1 MMLDFGAL
9 ITACLLFATF
19 AFGASVLIIFLQRN
33 FGSSWLGKTDASVF
47 STLTFIAVHIGAALA
62 TWALTEQSGEVLI
75 PLGMSLVGGGFSLGL
90 LKNYTVGGK
99 LLLVTNIQVMVFGAI
114 WGGWFVSTMPVSNTT
129 RTLMLIS
136 YPLFIPAFFVGL
148 FQTMEQ
154 WEVLC
159 RKIWLRPRKPLPIG
173 PRSYYPKVSLQ
184 VPTCSEP
191 PELVMATLDS
201 LANLNYPNFEVMVID
216 NNTKDPDL
224 WRPLE
229 AHCRKL
235 GKRFRFFHI
244 EELSG
249 AKAGALNFAMTKVAP
264 DAELV
269 AVIDSDYQT
278 DPDFLASLVGY
289 FDDPKIGFVQTPHDY
304 REWEDSPYLRMC
316 YWEYKCFFETKMV
329 SLNER
334 DAALTVGTMCLLR
347 RQALEEAGGWA
358 ERHEP
363 NDSKLSVPA
372 ISEPEKLKCWA
383 EWCATEDSEL
393 SIRIHALGYSSVY
406 LPFTFGRGLIP
417 ETFLGYKKQRFRWT
431 IGPVQELKR
440 HFRLFLPKPFA
451 EPSQFTLL
459 QKIHH
464 LCHGLGHLN
473 IGLRFLLIPVSFGIV
488 ASMLIHREVVNVPL
502 VLWVSASIS
511 LVAGIAHWWMV
522 HRDIMRC
529 SVKDMLGALI
539 AGRALSHTVAIAS
552 FWGVFTREIPW
563 FRTNKFKALPLGL
576 EALSSARVEV
586 ALGLSTLTFAIVA
599 YNILPG
605 PGLHF
610 MLIIGALYQSLDYFT
625 APALALL
632 AERDVRV
639 RRAATP
645 LPVQKPLAG
654 IAAE

>member
-9 ITACLLFATF
+9 ITACLIFATF
-19 AFGASVLIIFLQRN
+19 AFGASVLLIFLQRN
-33 FGSSWLGKTDASVF
+33 FGNSSLGKTDTSVF

-62 TWALTEQSGEVLI
+62 TWALTEQSGAVFL
-75 PLGMSLVGGGFSLGL
+75 PLVISLVGGSFGRHW
-90 LKNYTVGGK
+90 LKNYTLGGQ
-99 LLLVTNIQVMVFGAI
+99 LLLVTNVQVMVFGAI
-114 WGGWFVSTMPVSNTT
+114 WGGWFVWTMPVSDTT

-136 YPLFIPAFFVGL
+136 YPLLVPAFFVSL
-148 FQTMEQ
+148 FQTVEQ

-229 AHCRKL
+229 AHCRRL
-235 GKRFRFFHI
+235 GKRFRFFRL
-244 EELSG
+244 EQWPG

-264 DAELV
+264 DAELI
-269 AVIDSDYQT
+269 AVIDSDYQA

-289 FDDPKIGFVQTPHDY
+289 FDNPKMGFVQTPHDY

-334 DAALTVGTMCLLR
+334 DAALTVGTMCVLR
-347 RQALEEAGGWA
+347 RQALEEAGG
-358 ERHEP
+358 
-363 NDSKLSVPA
+363 
-372 ISEPEKLKCWA
+372 WA

-440 HFRLFLPKPFA
+440 HFRLFLPKPLA
-451 EPSQFTLL
+451 QPSQFTLA

-473 IGLRFLLIPVSFGIV
+473 IGLRFLMIPVSFAIV

-502 VLWVSASIS
+502 VLWVSTSIS
-511 LVAGIAHWWMV
+511 LLGGLTHWWMV
-522 HRDIMRC
+522 YRGVMGC
-529 SVKDMLGALI
+529 SWKDMLGALL
-539 AGRALSHTVAIAS
+539 ASRALSHTIAIAS

-563 FRTNKFKALPLGL
+563 FRTNKFKTLPLGL
-576 EALSSARVEV
+576 GALSSARVEV
-586 ALGLSTLTFAIVA
+586 ALGLATLTFAIIASNV
-599 YNILPG
+599 LPG
-605 PGLHF
+605 HGLHF
-610 MLIIGALYQSLDYFT
+610 MLIIGALFQSLDYFA

-632 AERDVRV
+632 AERDI
-639 RRAATP
+639 RRARQASVAVP
-645 LPVQKPLAG
+645 LGEPVASG

>member
-1 MMLDFGAL
+1 MMLDFGTL

-19 AFGASVLIIFLQRN
+19 AFGASVLLIFLQRN
-33 FGSSWLGKTDASVF
+33 FGDSSLGRTDASVL
-47 STLTFIAVHIGAALA
+47 STLTFIAVHMGAALA
-62 TWALTEQSGEVLI
+62 TWALTEQSGAVFV
-75 PLGMSLVGGGFSLGL
+75 PLVISLVAGSFGRRW
-90 LKNYTVGGK
+90 LKNYTLGGQ
-99 LLLVTNIQVMVFGAI
+99 LLLVTNVQVMVFGAI
-114 WGGWFVSTMPVSNTT
+114 WGGWFVSTVPVSDTT
-129 RTLMLIS
+129 RTLMLIG
-136 YPLFIPAFFVGL
+136 YPLLVPAFFQGL
-148 FQTMEQ
+148 FQTVKQ

-159 RKIWLRPRKPLPIG
+159 RKIWLRPRTPLPIG

-229 AHCRKL
+229 AHCRRL
-235 GKRFRFFHI
+235 GKRFRFFHLQ
-244 EELSG
+244 EWPG

-264 DAELV
+264 DAELI
-269 AVIDSDYQT
+269 AVIDSDYQA

-289 FDDPKIGFVQTPHDY
+289 FDNPKMGFVQTPHDY

-316 YWEYKCFFETKMV
+316 YWEYKGFYATEMV

-334 DAALTVGTMCLLR
+334 DAAITVGTMCVLR
-347 RQALEEAGGWA
+347 RQALEKAGG
-358 ERHEP
+358 
-363 NDSKLSVPA
+363 
-372 ISEPEKLKCWA
+372 WA

-431 IGPVQELKR
+431 VGPVQELKR
-440 HFRLFLPKPFA
+440 HFRLFLPKPLA
-451 EPSQFTLL
+451 QTSQFTLA
-459 QKIHH
+459 QKIYHF
-464 LCHGLGHLN
+464 CHGLRNLN
-473 IGLRFLLIPVSFGIV
+473 IGLGFLLIPLSFAIL
-488 ASMLIHREVVNVPL
+488 ASMLIHHEVVNTPL
-502 VLWVSASIS
+502 VLWLSASIS
-511 LVAGIAHWWMV
+511 LLSAAAHWWMV
-522 HRDIMRC
+522 YRGVMGC
-529 SVKDMLGALI
+529 SWKDMLGALL
-539 AGRALSHTVAIAS
+539 ASRALSHTIAIAS

-563 FRTNKFKALPLGL
+563 IRTNKFKALPLGL
-576 EALSSARVEV
+576 EALSSARVELT
-586 ALGLSTLTFAIVA
+586 LGLATLTFAIVA
-599 YNILPG
+599 SNVLPG

-610 MLIIGALYQSLDYFT
+610 MLIIGALFQSLDYFT

-632 AERDVRV
+632 AERDIRRV
-639 RRAATP
+639 RQASVS
-645 LPVQKPLAG
+645 LPVRAPLASG

>member
-19 AFGASVLIIFLQRN
+19 AFGASVLLVFLQRN
-33 FGSSWLGKTDASVF
+33 FRNSSLGKTDASVF

-75 PLGMSLVGGGFSLGL
+75 PLMISLVGGSFGTRWLKHYTLG
-90 LKNYTVGGK
+90 GQ
-99 LLLVTNIQVMVFGAI
+99 LLLITNVQVMVFGAI
-114 WGGWFVSTMPVSNTT
+114 WGGWFVSTMPVSDTT

-148 FQTMEQ
+148 FQTVEQ

-191 PELVMATLDS
+191 PELVIATLDS
-201 LANLNYPNFEVMVID
+201 LAKLNYPNFEVMVID

-235 GKRFRFFHI
+235 GKRFRFFHLQ
-244 EELSG
+244 EWPG

-278 DPDFLASLVGY
+278 DPDFLASLIGY
-289 FDDPKIGFVQTPHDY
+289 FDNPKMGFVQTPHDY

-334 DAALTVGTMCLLR
+334 DAALTVGTMCVLR
-347 RQALEEAGGWA
+347 RQALEEAGG
-358 ERHEP
+358 
-363 NDSKLSVPA
+363 
-372 ISEPEKLKCWA
+372 WA

-440 HFRLFLPKPFA
+440 HFRLFLPKPLA
-451 EPSQFTLL
+451 QPSQFTLA

-473 IGLRFLLIPVSFGIV
+473 IGLRFLLIPVSFAIV

-502 VLWVSASIS
+502 VLWVSASTS
-511 LVAGIAHWWMV
+511 LVGGIAHWLMV
-522 HRDIMRC
+522 YRGVMGC
-529 SVKDMLGALI
+529 SWKDMLGAVL
-539 AGRALSHTVAIAS
+539 ASRALSHTVAIAS

-586 ALGLSTLTFAIVA
+586 ALGLATLTFAIVA
-599 YNILPG
+599 SNVLPG

-610 MLIIGALYQSLDYFT
+610 MLIIGSLYQSLDYFT

-632 AERDVRV
+632 AERDVRIRQASV
-639 RRAATP
+639 A
-645 LPVQKPLAG
+645 LPVRKQLASG
-654 IAAE
+654 VAAE

>member
-19 AFGASVLIIFLQRN
+19 AFGASVLIVFLQRN
-33 FGSSWLGKTDASVF
+33 FGNSSLGKTDASVF
-47 STLTFIAVHIGAALA
+47 STLTFLAVHMGAALA
-62 TWALTEQSGEVLI
+62 TWALTDQSGEVFI
-75 PLGMSLVGGGFSLGL
+75 PLMISLVGGSFGTRW
-90 LKNYTVGGK
+90 LKNYTLGGQ
-99 LLLVTNIQVMVFGAI
+99 LLLLTNVQVMVFGAI
-114 WGGWFVSTMPVSNTT
+114 WGGWFVSTMPVSDTT

-136 YPLFIPAFFVGL
+136 YPLFVPAFFVGL
-148 FQTMEQ
+148 FQTVEQ

-201 LANLNYPNFEVMVID
+201 LAKLNYPNFEVMVID

-235 GKRFRFFHI
+235 GKRFRFFHLQ
-244 EELSG
+244 EWPG
-249 AKAGALNFAMTKVAP
+249 AKAGALNFAIENVAP

-269 AVIDSDYQT
+269 AVIDSDYQA

-289 FDDPKIGFVQTPHDY
+289 FDNPKMGFVQTPHDY

-334 DAALTVGTMCLLR
+334 DAALTVGTMCILR
-347 RQALEEAGGWA
+347 RQALEEAGG
-358 ERHEP
+358 
-363 NDSKLSVPA
+363 
-372 ISEPEKLKCWA
+372 WA

-440 HFRLFLPKPFA
+440 HFRLFLPKSLKPLA
-451 EPSQFTLL
+451 QPSQFTLA

-473 IGLRFLLIPVSFGIV
+473 IGLRFLLIPVSFAIV

-502 VLWVSASIS
+502 VLWVSASTS
-511 LVAGIAHWWMV
+511 LVGGIAHWWMV
-522 HRDIMRC
+522 YRGVMGC
-529 SVKDMLGALI
+529 SLKDMLGALL
-539 AGRALSHTVAIAS
+539 ASRALSHTVAIAS

-586 ALGLSTLTFAIVA
+586 ALGLATLTFAIVA
-599 YNILPG
+599 SNVLPG

-639 RRAATP
+639 RQASVA
-645 LPVQKPLAG
+645 LPVPKPLASG

>member
-1 MMLDFGAL
+1 MMIDFGGL
-9 ITACLLFATF
+9 ITAGLLFATL
-19 AFGASVLIIFLQRN
+19 AFGASVLLVVLQRN
-33 FGSSWLGKTDASVF
+33 FDNSLLGKTDTSGLSA
-47 STLTFIAVHIGAALA
+47 LTFIAVHIVAALA
-62 TWALTEQSGEVLI
+62 TWAFTDQSGNVLI
-75 PLGMSLVGGGFSLGL
+75 PLILSLVGGGFATHS
-90 LKNYTVGGK
+90 LKNYTLGGQ
-99 LLLVTNIQVMVFGAI
+99 LLLITNVQVMIFGAI
-114 WGGWFVSTMPVSNTT
+114 WGGWFVSTMPVSDTT

-136 YPLFIPAFFVGL
+136 YPLFVPAFFVGL
-148 FQTMEQ
+148 FQTVEQ

-159 RKIWLRPRKPLPIG
+159 RKIWLRPRKPLPVG
-173 PRSYYPKVSLQ
+173 PRSYYPKVSLH

-191 PELVMATLDS
+191 PELVIATLDT
-201 LANLNYPNFEVMVID
+201 LANLNYPNFEVLVID

-229 AHCRKL
+229 AHCRTL
-235 GKRFRFFHI
+235 GKRFRFFHLQ
-244 EELSG
+244 EWPG
-249 AKAGALNFAMTKVAP
+249 AKAGALNFAITKVAP
-264 DAELV
+264 DAELI
-269 AVIDSDYQT
+269 AVIDSDYQA

-289 FDDPKIGFVQTPHDY
+289 FDNPKMGFVQTPHDY

-334 DAALTVGTMCLLR
+334 DAALTVGTMCVLR
-347 RQALEEAGGWA
+347 RQALEEAGG
-358 ERHEP
+358 
-363 NDSKLSVPA
+363 
-372 ISEPEKLKCWA
+372 WA

-393 SIRIHALGYSSVY
+393 SIRIHSLGYSSVY

-417 ETFLGYKKQRFRWT
+417 ETFFGYKKQRFRWT

-440 HFRLFLPKPFA
+440 HFRLFLPKPLA
-451 EPSQFTLL
+451 QPSQFTVA

-502 VLWVSASIS
+502 VLWVSASTS
-511 LVAGIAHWWMV
+511 LMAGAAHWWMV
-522 HRDIMRC
+522 YRGVMGCSWRDMF
-529 SVKDMLGALI
+529 GALL

-563 FRTNKFKALPLGL
+563 FRTNKFKALPGGL
-576 EALSSARVEV
+576 EALSSARVEI
-586 ALGLSTLTFAIVA
+586 ALGLSTLIFAIVA
-599 YNILPG
+599 SNILPG

-610 MLIIGALYQSLDYFT
+610 MLIIGAFYQSLDYFM

-632 AERDVRV
+632 AERDVRI
-639 RRAATP
+639 RQLATAT
-645 LPVQKPLAG
+645 LAKSVKQLVSG
-654 IAAE
+654 VAAE

>member
-1 MMLDFGAL
+1 MMLGFGAL

-19 AFGASVLIIFLQRN
+19 AFGASVLLVFLQRN
-33 FGSSWLGKTDASVF
+33 FGNSSLGKTDASVF

-75 PLGMSLVGGGFSLGL
+75 PLVLSLVGGGFGTRWLKHYTLG
-90 LKNYTVGGK
+90 GQ
-99 LLLVTNIQVMVFGAI
+99 LLLITNVQVMVFGAI
-114 WGGWFVSTMPVSNTT
+114 WGGWFVSTMPVSDTT

-148 FQTMEQ
+148 FQTVEQ

-191 PELVMATLDS
+191 PELVIATLDS
-201 LANLNYPNFEVMVID
+201 LAKLNYPNFEVMVID

-235 GKRFRFFHI
+235 GKRFRFFHLQ
-244 EELSG
+244 EWPG

-278 DPDFLASLVGY
+278 DPDFLASLIGY
-289 FDDPKIGFVQTPHDY
+289 FDNPKMGFVQTPHDY

-334 DAALTVGTMCLLR
+334 DAALTVGTMCVLR
-347 RQALEEAGGWA
+347 RQALEEAGG
-358 ERHEP
+358 
-363 NDSKLSVPA
+363 
-372 ISEPEKLKCWA
+372 WA

-440 HFRLFLPKPFA
+440 HFRLFLPKSLKPLA
-451 EPSQFTLL
+451 QPSQFTLA

-473 IGLRFLLIPVSFGIV
+473 IGLRFLLIPVSFAIV

-502 VLWVSASIS
+502 VLWVSASTS
-511 LVAGIAHWWMV
+511 LVGGIAHWLMV
-522 HRDIMRC
+522 YRGVMGC
-529 SVKDMLGALI
+529 SWKDMLGAVL
-539 AGRALSHTVAIAS
+539 ASRALSHTVAIAS

-586 ALGLSTLTFAIVA
+586 ALGLATLTFAIVA
-599 YNILPG
+599 SNVLPG

-639 RRAATP
+639 RQASVA
-645 LPVQKPLAG
+645 LPVSKQLASG
-654 IAAE
+654 VAAE